1 MRFSLLA
8 IAAICAA
15 PLTAACDLSTGPIT
29 PPEQVTVAGFA
40 GKGIF
45 ADSVGLATCTG
56 TQCMPFRV
64 LAPDSSGQASGELL
78 MFGDTIPPAGTYD
91 LDGGH
96 FPQGFST
103 LVVDFILAR
112 AGGGYELY
120 QPYGGNMVITSV
132 AGDSIAGT
140 LGFSV
145 MYLAATCT
153 SLQLPL
159 TCQQAM
165 GANKQ
170 LNLGGSFLVRRSPAG
185 TFPGA

>member
-1 MRFSLLA
+1 MRLSLLRVA
-8 IAAICAA
+8 VLCAA
-15 PLTAACDLSTGPIT
+15 PLAAACDLSTGPNT
-29 PPEQVTVAGFA
+29 PLEQLTVSGFA

-56 TQCMPFRV
+56 SQCMPFRV

-96 FPQGFST
+96 LPQGFST

-153 SLQLPL
+153 SPQLPL
-159 TCQQAM
+159 NCQQVI
-165 GANKQ
+165 GVNKQ
-170 LNLGGSFLVRRSPAG
+170 LTLGGSFLVRRSPAG
-185 TFPGA
+185 TFPGS